1 MATIDI
7 VRDVLVEN
15 QDLDPE
21 AITEDAVI
29 EDLGIDSLD
38 MVELHLRH
46 RGPVRGR
53 LRRADRSRDHRRY
66 RRAHRLP
73 EVGRSVS

>member
-29 EDLGIDSLD
+29 EDPGHRLPRHGRA
-38 MVELHLRH
+38 HLRH

-53 LRRADRSRDHRRY
+53 LRRADPIS
-66 RRAHRLP
+66 
-73 EVGRSVS
+73 